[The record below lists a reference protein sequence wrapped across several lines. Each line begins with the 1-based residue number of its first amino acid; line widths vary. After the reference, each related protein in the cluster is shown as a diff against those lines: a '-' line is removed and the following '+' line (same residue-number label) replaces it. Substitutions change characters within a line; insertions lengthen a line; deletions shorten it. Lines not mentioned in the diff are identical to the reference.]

1 NITLIEFVAN
11 RVIQLL
17 SFTFLTDIYMK
28 KNPEIYISI
37 LSKLF
42 SFYII
47 LNFLSIIIF
56 PNGLWLD
63 HKFRPAYILGIGNSM
78 AYMIIP
84 GIIFISL
91 NSWIKKR
98 KISLFS
104 IFMILISIITFF

>member
-1 NITLIEFVAN
+1 YYLFNKKYSLNVLLIVFSVILSLLISLINNNITLIEFVAN

-78 AYMIIP
+78 AYM
-84 GIIFISL
+84 
-91 NSWIKKR
+91 
-98 KISLFS
+98 
-104 IFMILISIITFF
+104 